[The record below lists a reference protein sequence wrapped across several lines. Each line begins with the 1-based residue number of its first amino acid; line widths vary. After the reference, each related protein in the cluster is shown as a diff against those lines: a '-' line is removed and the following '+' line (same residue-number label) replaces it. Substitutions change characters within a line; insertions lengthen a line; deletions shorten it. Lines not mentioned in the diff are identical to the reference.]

1 MLAVVL
7 SPSAAD
13 AEYWPASSLLMLMT
27 LAGWVVLLST
37 FVADAADARRLNGT
51 AKPLCC

>member
-27 LAGWVVLLST
+27 LAGWVVLLSP
-37 FVADAADARRLNGT
+37 FADDAAGARRLGSICN
-51 AKPLCC
+51 LHSY